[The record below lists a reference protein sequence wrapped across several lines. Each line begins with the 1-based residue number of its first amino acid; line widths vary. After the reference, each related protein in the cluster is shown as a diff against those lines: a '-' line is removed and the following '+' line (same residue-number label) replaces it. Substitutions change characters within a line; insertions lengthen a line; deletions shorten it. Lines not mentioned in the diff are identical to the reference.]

1 LTGSVKMRV
10 VPINSVREGHF
21 LGKTIYDA
29 DGKVLLK
36 QGVRL
41 SDPLIDRIK
50 KLGIQTIYINDEFS
64 DNEIE
69 EIIKPEI
76 KLKAIKSVKN
86 LFDQIKGKKDVSS
99 IKSKNSRNPI
109 YRIRDQQM
117 ESMVDVS
124 KSIVEDV
131 LSNNNTMI
139 NLVDI
144 KTADNYTYEHSVN
157 VAVLSLVLGIE
168 LGLNRNQLN
177 DLCVGALLHDIGKA
191 FTPREI
197 LAKPGPLSDSEY
209 KIIKEH
215 PVKGYEYIKGNPYVT
230 SAVKVIV
237 YEHHERADGTGY
249 PRGIKDEGIHI
260 LAKILSVVDVYDA
273 LTSDRPYRKAVSPN
287 EALELIMGSAGRQF
301 NFDVAEAFVRKV
313 VPYPVGSLVKLSN
326 GDVGVVESTR
336 PNFPLRPTVR
346 IIRQNPTGVDMEIV
360 DLMKESN
367 LVIEGMQYE
376 IPNHS
381 IPYYLKN
388 FKATR

>member
-1 LTGSVKMRV
+1 MRI

-21 LGKTIYDA
+21 LGKTIYDT
-29 DGKVLLK
+29 DGRVLLK
-36 QGVRL
+36 QGVL
-41 SDPLIDRIK
+41 LNGPLIDRIK

-64 DNEIE
+64 DNVIE

-76 KLKAIKSVKN
+76 KLRAVKSVKN
-86 LFDQIKGKKDVSS
+86 IFEQLKGKADIPSAADKIGRSTMHK
-99 IKSKNSRNPI
+99 IQ
-109 YRIRDQQM
+109 DQQM
-117 ESMVDVS
+117 EIMIDVS
-124 KSIVEDV
+124 SSIVDEV
-131 LSNNNTMI
+131 LSNSNTMI

-177 DLCVGALLHDIGKA
+177 NLCVGALLHDLGKA

-197 LAKPGPLSDSEY
+197 LAKPGRLTDSEF
-209 KIIKEH
+209 KIIQEH
-215 PVKGYEYIKGNPYVT
+215 PVKGYEYIKDNPYVNP
-230 SAVKVIV
+230 SVKVIV
-237 YEHHERADGTGY
+237 YEHHEKADGSGY
-249 PRGIKDEGIHI
+249 PRGIRDEEIHL

-287 EALELIMGSAGRQF
+287 EALELIMGSAGRHF
-301 NFDVAEAFVRKV
+301 NFDIAEAFVRKV
-313 VPYPVGSLVKLSN
+313 IPYPVGSLVKLSN
-326 GDVGVVESTR
+326 GDVGVVESVM
-336 PNFPLRPTVR
+336 PNFPLRPTIK
-346 IIRQNPTGVDMEIV
+346 IIRQNNISVDMETV

-367 LVIEGMQYE
+367 LVVEGMQYE

-388 FKATR
+388 FK